1 MSVTVFRIDDR
12 LIHGQV
18 VEAWVPHLKT
28 DEIIVVSDEISSDET
43 RRMIMRFSTPEGVGL
58 KIFGLEEAFKYLNGS
73 ASLNNSFAEPRPFEA
88 PGKSHGAKK
97 DGAPAAGNILV
108 LLPGLKEAA
117 DMIYRGLKIRSLN
130 IGGMHYSAG
139 KNFSIGKAIFLSE
152 ADRGYLKF
160 ISGAGV
166 ELEGRGVPTDKPIDL
181 MEALMQ

>member
-1 MSVTVFRIDDR
+1 MPVTVFRIDDR

-28 DEIIVVSDEISSDET
+28 DEIVVVSDEIAADEM

-58 KIFGLEEAFKYLNGS
+58 KILGIEEAFRYLN
-73 ASLNNSFAEPRPFEA
+73 
-88 PGKSHGAKK
+88 
-97 DGAPAAGNILV
+97 GAPAAANILV

-117 DMIYRGLKIRSLN
+117 DMISKGLKIRSLN

-152 ADRGYLKF
+152 EDRGYLKF

-166 ELEGRGVPTDKPIDL
+166 ELEGRGVPTDRPIDL
-181 MEALMQ
+181 MEALR

>member
-1 MSVTVFRIDDR
+1 MPVTVFRIDDR
-12 LIHGQV
+12 LIHGHV

-28 DEIIVVSDEISSDET
+28 DEIVVVSDEIASDPT

-58 KIFGLEEAFKYLNGS
+58 KIFGLEEAFKYLSGT
-73 ASLNNSFAEPRPFEA
+73 
-88 PGKSHGAKK
+88 
-97 DGAPAAGNILV
+97 PAAGNILV

-117 DMIYRGLKIRSLN
+117 DMISRGLKIRSLN

>member
-1 MSVTVFRIDDR
+1 MPITLFRIDDR

-28 DEIIVVSDEISSDET
+28 DEIVVVSDEVSCDEV
-43 RRMIMRFSTPEGVGL
+43 RRVIMRFSTPEGVTL
-58 KIFGLEEAFKYLNGS
+58 KIMSVADAFIYLNGAPS
-73 ASLNNSFAEPRPFEA
+73 AGS
-88 PGKSHGAKK
+88 
-97 DGAPAAGNILV
+97 ILV

-117 DMIYRGLKIRSLN
+117 DMISRGLKIRSLN

-152 ADRGYLKF
+152 EDRVCLKF
-160 ISGAGV
+160 ISDAGV

-181 MEALMQ
+181 MAAIV

>member
-1 MSVTVFRIDDR
+1 MPVTVFRIDDR

-28 DEIIVVSDEISSDET
+28 DEIVVVSDEIASDET

-58 KIFGLEEAFKYLNGS
+58 KILGVEEAFRYLN
-73 ASLNNSFAEPRPFEA
+73 
-88 PGKSHGAKK
+88 
-97 DGAPAAGNILV
+97 GAPAAGNILV

-117 DMIYRGLKIRSLN
+117 DMISKGLKIRSLN

-139 KNFSIGKAIFLSE
+139 KNFSIGKAIFLSDE
-152 ADRGYLKF
+152 DRGFLKF

-166 ELEGRGVPTDKPIDL
+166 ELEGRGVPTDKPINL
-181 MEALMQ
+181 MEALA